1 MSLSTLKACGIDKLL
16 AGGTPTLPVF
26 YQRNGAPSE
35 IVDLVALSNKRFGTD
50 METIVCG
57 LTGCKKVPDTVGE
70 TGWDCEHEETKNF
83 PEIKS
88 SRYWQ
93 GVKDWR
99 WQHILADHEWSH
111 VILAAV
117 DFQEIKLFL
126 LTKDTFMALMEKG
139 IVTQQGGAGG
149 QGCWMEYRKAAQFLH
164 PITGDTLEELHQNTT
179 KLFNKYPSSREA
191 KTKEEIDEALQK
203 GRLVI
208 EAGKQRKTE
217 ERLAKKAV
225 KEAEK
230 KRKAEERLAKKAVK
244 EAEKQRKA
252 EERAS
257 KIRAKIKANKIKDAE
272 KMKKA
277 AIKATKRA
285 IKLIKKKQKNKK

>member
-208 EAGKQRKTE
+208 EAG
-217 ERLAKKAV
+217 
-225 KEAEK
+225 
-230 KRKAEERLAKKAVK
+230 
-244 EAEKQRKA
+244 
-252 EERAS
+252 
-257 KIRAKIKANKIKDAE
+257 
-272 KMKKA
+272 
-277 AIKATKRA
+277 
-285 IKLIKKKQKNKK
+285 

>member
-1 MSLSTLKACGIDKLL
+1 MSLSTLKSCGIDKLL

-26 YQRNGAPSE
+26 YQRNGAPPE

-50 METIVCG
+50 METLVCN

-70 TGWDCEHEETKNF
+70 TGWDCEHEATKNY
-83 PEIKS
+83 PEIKA

-117 DFQEIKLFL
+117 DFQEIKMFL
-126 LTKDTFMALMEKG
+126 LTKDTFMVLMEKG

-149 QGCWMEYRKAAQFLH
+149 QGCWMDYRKSAAFLH
-164 PITGDTLEELHQNTT
+164 PITGDTLEELHENTT

-191 KTKEEIDEALQK
+191 KTKAEIDEALQK
-203 GRLVI
+203 GQIVI
-208 EAGKQRKTE
+208 EAGKQRKVE
-217 ERLAKKAV
+217 ERAAKKAS
-225 KEAEK
+225 
-230 KRKAEERLAKKAVK
+230 K

-252 EERAS
+252 KERAD
-257 KIRAKIKANKIKDAE
+257 KMLAKIKAKEAAKR
-272 KMKKA
+272 KKA
-277 AIKATKRA
+277 AIRAVKCA
-285 IKLIKKKQKNKK
+285 IKFIKKKQKKTKKNKKTKKIN

>member
-1 MSLSTLKACGIDKLL
+1 MSLASLKACGIDELL

-26 YQRNGAPSE
+26 YQKNGSPSE

-50 METIVCG
+50 METLVCG

-70 TGWDCEHEETKNF
+70 TGWDCEHEETNNF

-93 GVKDWR
+93 AVKDWR

-126 LTKDTFMALMEKG
+126 LTKDTFMVLIEKG

-149 QGCWMEYRKAAQFLH
+149 QGCWMQYRKAAQFLH
-164 PITGDTLEELHQNTT
+164 PITGELDELHKNTT
-179 KLFNKYPSSREA
+179 NLFNEYPSSREA

-208 EAGKQRKTE
+208 EAGKKI
-217 ERLAKKAV
+217 
-225 KEAEK
+225 
-230 KRKAEERLAKKAVK
+230 KAEERAVKKAGK

-252 EERAS
+252 EER
-257 KIRAKIKANKIKDAE
+257 RAKKAGKEAEKQRKAEERRAKKAGKEAEKKIKAEERAVKKAGKEAE
-272 KMKKA
+272 KSASTTERRFM
-277 AIKATKRA
+277 
-285 IKLIKKKQKNKK
+285 

>member
-1 MSLSTLKACGIDKLL
+1 MSLNTLKSCGIDKLL

-26 YQRNGAPSE
+26 YQRNGAPAE

-50 METIVCG
+50 METLVCN

-70 TGWDCEHEETKNF
+70 TGWDCEHEATKNY
-83 PEIKS
+83 PEIKA

-93 GVKDWR
+93 AMKDWK

-149 QGCWMEYRKAAQFLH
+149 QGCWMEYRKAATFLH
-164 PITGDTLEELHQNTT
+164 PITGNTLEELHENTT

-191 KTKEEIDEALQK
+191 KTKAEIDEALRK

-208 EAGKQRKTE
+208 EAEKQRKVE
-217 ERLAKKAV
+217 ERAAKKAA

-230 KRKAEERLAKKAVK
+230 R
-244 EAEKQRKA
+244 
-252 EERAS
+252 
-257 KIRAKIKANKIKDAE
+257 
-272 KMKKA
+272 KKA
-277 AIKATKRA
+277 ATKAVKRA
-285 IKLIKKKQKNKK
+285 IKFIKKKQKKQKKLINTIN

>member
-1 MSLSTLKACGIDKLL
+1 MSLNTLKACGIDKLL

-230 KRKAEERLAKKAVK
+230 
-244 EAEKQRKA
+244 QRKA

-277 AIKATKRA
+277 AIKAAKRA

>member
-1 MSLSTLKACGIDKLL
+1 MSLNTLKACGIDKLL

-230 KRKAEERLAKKAVK
+230 
-244 EAEKQRKA
+244 QRKA

-277 AIKATKRA
+277 AIKAAKRA
-285 IKLIKKKQKNKK
+285 IKLIKKKCK